1 MADPENYKSIS
12 LDIETYNLLKTVAE
26 AECRR
31 IGMQVR
37 WMIKQGMVNPPSPN
51 ITAMPT
57 APATV
62 KAVRVKPR
70 GKIFTNSGTA
80 QILVRFFETN
90 ATLSVADFRDIE
102 VEDVY
107 KTIVNIEAKGELRR
121 IGHSKPGLWH
131 ITPRGVA
138 KAREI
143 LRRRVEEE
151 QCSQVFKTG

>member
-12 LDIETYNLLKTVAE
+12 LDLDTYNLLKTVAE
-26 AECRR
+26 AECRS

-51 ITAMPT
+51 VTAMPT
-57 APATV
+57 ASATV
-62 KAVRVKPR
+62 KAVVKPR

-80 QILVRFFETN
+80 QILMRFYETN
-90 ATLSVADFRDIE
+90 ATLSVADFQDVG

-107 KTIVNIEAKGELRR
+107 KTLVNIEQKGELRR
-121 IGHSKPGLWH
+121 ISHGKPGLWH
-131 ITPRGVA
+131 ITPSGVA

-143 LRRRVEEE
+143 IRRRNEEDA
-151 QCSQVFKTG
+151 CKQVFNTG